1 MEAAYSTE
9 SAWLNGF
16 VPQICEKLRERLV
29 AHRGFHCPLL
39 SSDRPLEC
47 TKPALKI
54 AWDSGL
60 RYCECDV
67 RLSSDGKI
75 MLLHDPNLDKLVEES
90 AKPTPNANEITAEDL
105 ISWPLLQKDVHLTY
119 LEDVLLTALESGSR
133 LVIELKGSPGSP
145 TVGSAVAR
153 LLQGNPQ
160 LLEALQTLQWQFS
173 MSAWSKTT
181 VRIGNRTL
189 FCRFSCQIHW
199 YTQCFVMRLCLNK
212 NRLFRDTSSCLFFCV
227 TSCPQS
233 GSQCKSF
240 SSMPL
245 SSKSAAV
252 HPSDMELL
260 QRRNKRQL
268 NTNSHQQKRSWF
280 LPFRKRTPQPHISP
294 KCEQRKTSFF

>member
-1 MEAAYSTE
+1 MN
-9 SAWLNGF
+9 LHDVRF
-16 VPQICEKLRERLV
+16 VYVRSPQNDSLACLTLLHHCSCCRSFFRVLV
-29 AHRGFHCPLL
+29 AF
-39 SSDRPLEC
+39 
-47 TKPALKI
+47 
-54 AWDSGL
+54 DS
-60 RYCECDV
+60 CE
-67 RLSSDGKI
+67 
-75 MLLHDPNLDKLVEES
+75 
-90 AKPTPNANEITAEDL
+90 
-105 ISWPLLQKDVHLTY
+105 
-119 LEDVLLTALESGSR
+119 
-133 LVIELKGSPGSP
+133 VIELKGSPGSP

>member
-1 MEAAYSTE
+1 MIVFDGAQRTVVDFRLRMRFFCYMQHVVLMEAAYSTE

-105 ISWPLLQKDVHLTY
+105 ISWPLLQKDFHLTY

-133 LVIELKGSPGSP
+133 LA
-145 TVGSAVAR
+145 T
-153 LLQGNPQ
+153 
-160 LLEALQTLQWQFS
+160 
-173 MSAWSKTT
+173 
-181 VRIGNRTL
+181 
-189 FCRFSCQIHW
+189 
-199 YTQCFVMRLCLNK
+199 CLMQ
-212 NRLFRDTSSCLFFCV
+212 DY
-227 TSCPQS
+227 
-233 GSQCKSF
+233 
-240 SSMPL
+240 
-245 SSKSAAV
+245 
-252 HPSDMELL
+252 
-260 QRRNKRQL
+260 
-268 NTNSHQQKRSWF
+268 
-280 LPFRKRTPQPHISP
+280 I
-294 KCEQRKTSFF
+294 